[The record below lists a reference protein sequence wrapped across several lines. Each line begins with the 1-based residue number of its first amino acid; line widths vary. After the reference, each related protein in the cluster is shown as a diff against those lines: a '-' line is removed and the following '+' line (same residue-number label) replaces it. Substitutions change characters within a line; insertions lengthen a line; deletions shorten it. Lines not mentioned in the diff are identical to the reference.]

1 MANPNSGRDAAI
13 ARRRALSA
21 GKAALP
27 PPAERTRSGFRDA
40 SLPGTQPAVAGPQ
53 PVTSATQAPALPT
66 RLTSHAISGR
76 EASIERR
83 RMLAAGKTALIS
95 GIAPRPPEATD
106 APASNPAQFT
116 PPAARVTGSR
126 VSRGQ
131 QVTGD
136 DRGTQRSVS
145 GTPHIDAKAAHAAFA
160 CSPKVGQARTAA
172 GLTVTGTLVRSAVRI
187 TGDERGDQSTITGK
201 VDPRPAD
208 DLTARQSQG
217 TAVAQFHRQAN
228 PHGAVTFGGNL
239 GRSAQNVGSRNRTNT
254 ATLEATESGT
264 VITGSA
270 IGRSLRVTGD
280 EAGACRPVSG
290 SQYLAP
296 ARLATACGGI
306 GGGTAPA
313 AQLGTARPDPV
324 TLSKVAVSASHG
336 GQRITGIDV
345 ENHARVTGDAPSVCA
360 TPTGSQYQALPAP
373 APESAAPK
381 SAAAKSATARRM
393 LARALPVTGN
403 TTAATETVSGLN
415 RGADR
420 NITGTPYF
428 AETAA
433 AETTPNSVAVIDA
446 KFSISTPQRAAQIRN
461 TGAADES
468 GRITGSFAVGTGK
481 VTGNVEFAARRRTA
495 VANDAKPAHTRISGE
510 GSSTGR
516 AITGDSWSN
525 ANRVTGTEGAFAA
538 NRNQTERGEKAKAFA
553 GATAFKAQVQHE
565 EPKQL
570 VTGMFG
576 YFSKTGAR
584 VTLSGG
590 AQS

>member
-1 MANPNSGRDAAI
+1 M
-13 ARRRALSA
+13 
-21 GKAALP
+21 
-27 PPAERTRSGFRDA
+27 
-40 SLPGTQPAVAGPQ
+40 
-53 PVTSATQAPALPT
+53 
-66 RLTSHAISGR
+66 
-76 EASIERR
+76 
-83 RMLAAGKTALIS
+83 
-95 GIAPRPPEATD
+95 
-106 APASNPAQFT
+106 
-116 PPAARVTGSR
+116 
-126 VSRGQ
+126 
-131 QVTGD
+131 
-136 DRGTQRSVS
+136 
-145 GTPHIDAKAAHAAFA
+145 
-160 CSPKVGQARTAA
+160 
-172 GLTVTGTLVRSAVRI
+172 
-187 TGDERGDQSTITGK
+187 
-201 VDPRPAD
+201 
-208 DLTARQSQG
+208 
-217 TAVAQFHRQAN
+217 
-228 PHGAVTFGGNL
+228 
-239 GRSAQNVGSRNRTNT
+239 
-254 ATLEATESGT
+254 
-264 VITGSA
+264 
-270 IGRSLRVTGD
+270 
-280 EAGACRPVSG
+280 
-290 SQYLAP
+290 
-296 ARLATACGGI
+296 
-306 GGGTAPA
+306 
-313 AQLGTARPDPV
+313 
-324 TLSKVAVSASHG
+324 
-336 GQRITGIDV
+336 

-381 SAAAKSATARRM
+381 SAAPKSAAAKSATARRM

-403 TTAATETVSGLN
+403 TTAATETVSGLK